1 MAIKKLTN
9 KTEYNYSKMR
19 WKDKDYQNLHK
30 AYNEFVNEVKK
41 HESSLPA
48 KAVPRI
54 PTYKELKSNITSRK
68 DYELTMSIL
77 KDIKNENAFDLLESK
92 ANPNVK
98 FTKWEY
104 QKAQRYDY
112 RNQVKTQIEYNKVI
126 DSIKNKETKVE
137 KDVYGNPVRDSE
149 GNIVARAIF
158 SDTYKRK
165 LEQQLQETN
174 VEMIN
179 KAQDYYRLRELFERT
194 ERRGSDTF
202 EFKKAETYKEN
213 FLKSIDD
220 WKNLDNYDEVV
231 KKIEKLD
238 SKKFFEFMKD
248 NEEAYNNLWDY
259 YDNRMTQ
266 TQFNEFARKLGVKID
281 DSIEQVTEN
290 IF

>member
-1 MAIKKLTN
+1 M
-9 KTEYNYSKMR
+9 
-19 WKDKDYQNLHK
+19 
-30 AYNEFVNEVKK
+30 
-41 HESSLPA
+41 
-48 KAVPRI
+48 
-54 PTYKELKSNITSRK
+54 
-68 DYELTMSIL
+68 
-77 KDIKNENAFDLLESK
+77 
-92 ANPNVK
+92 
-98 FTKWEY
+98 
-104 QKAQRYDY
+104 
-112 RNQVKTQIEYNKVI
+112 QIEYNKVV

-137 KDVYGNPVRDSE
+137 KDVYGNPIRDSE
-149 GNIVARAIF
+149 GNIVARAVF
-158 SDTYKRK
+158 SDSYKQK

-174 VEMIN
+174 VEMLR
-179 KAQDYYRLRELFERT
+179 KAEDYYRLRELFERA

-231 KKIEKLD
+231 KKIQKLD